1 MLPSVQSHVVPTAR
15 LSVRPRGRHAAGKRG
30 LLGSEVP
37 PDGGRAEERQALV
50 LPAPGSGRRSAMH
63 LGECVWPWASPS
75 LLPSVSG
82 DPDVRP
88 ACRVLGRLGCPS
100 SRPLLS
106 S

>member
-1 MLPSVQSHVVPTAR
+1 M
-15 LSVRPRGRHAAGKRG
+15 AGKRG
-30 LLGSEVP
+30 FLGSEVL
-37 PDGGRAEERQALV
+37 PDGGRVEERQALA
-50 LPAPGSGRRSAMH
+50 LPPPGSGRRSAMH

-88 ACRVLGRLGCPS
+88 ACRVLGRLGRLS